1 MREAPKVVSLATA
14 MAALT
19 VPAGATP
26 SPDKAAVAAA
36 AQIAASDADENEA
49 ASEVSFPGDVELM
62 GFTVHQGS
70 GGIMFPQHSSH
81 SSHSSHA
88 SHASHASSSPGGSWG
103 VPNIPDLPNAP
114 SPYVPPV
121 YVPPAAVAPAVV
133 PPASTSPTTEPTPA
147 QGVDLAYIACTRAL
161 NGYGINDISRE
172 LQGYGLE
179 ASEATGMAT
188 QALTAVLGGGHFC
201 DSYHGG

>member
-1 MREAPKVVSLATA
+1 MP
-14 MAALT
+14 AAGT
-19 VPAGATP
+19 DESGA
-26 SPDKAAVAAA
+26 
-36 AQIAASDADENEA
+36 E
-49 ASEVSFPGDVELM
+49 SEVSFPGEVELM

-103 VPNIPDLPNAP
+103 VPNIPYVPDVP
-114 SPYVPPV
+114 SPYIPPV
-121 YVPPAAVAPAVV
+121 YVPPAVTAPAVV
-133 PPASTSPTTEPTPA
+133 PPASTSPTAEPAPA
-147 QGVDLAYIACTRAL
+147 QDVDLAYIACTRAL
-161 NGYGINDISRE
+161 NGYGVNDISRE
-172 LQGYGLE
+172 LQGYGL
-179 ASEATGMAT
+179 AAGEATSMAT